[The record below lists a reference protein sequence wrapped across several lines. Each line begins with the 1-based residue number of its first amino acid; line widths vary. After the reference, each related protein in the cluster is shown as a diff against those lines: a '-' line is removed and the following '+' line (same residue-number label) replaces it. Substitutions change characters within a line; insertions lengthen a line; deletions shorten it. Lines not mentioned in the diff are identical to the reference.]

1 MALLETHGLTARY
14 GDFQALFGVDIALEP
29 GETVAIIG
37 ANGAGKTT
45 LMRSITGVLNN
56 DAAQIRHRG
65 VEIGHL
71 QADTI
76 MKRGIAMVP
85 EGRRL
90 FPSLT
95 VEENLIIGG
104 QHKGGRDLGDRID
117 SFLCRLLG
125 GPDPM
130 ELAAGHDG
138 SGYWSLDTVYDL
150 FPILKERRHSPGT
163 ALSGGQQQMV
173 AIGRALMSNP
183 DILLCDEISLGLA
196 PVVIKDIYQALP
208 RIKENGASLIVVEQD
223 IGQAL
228 KIADR
233 VYCLMEGRVTLEGRP
248 SEITRDDIHAA
259 YFGETA

>member
-1 MALLETHGLTARY
+1 MALLETHGLTAHY
-14 GDFQALFGVDIALEP
+14 GDFQALFGVDISLEP

-37 ANGAGKTT
+37 SNGAGKTT
-45 LMRSITGVLNN
+45 LMRSITGVLKNN
-56 DAAQIRHRG
+56 PDQIRHKG

-85 EGRRL
+85 EGRKL
-90 FPSLT
+90 FPSLS

-117 SFLCRLLG
+117 SFLSRFTG
-125 GPDPM
+125 QPDPM

-138 SGYWSLDTVYDL
+138 SGYWNLDTIYNL
-150 FPILKERRHSPGT
+150 FPILKERRHNPGT

-196 PVVIKDIYQALP
+196 PVVIKDIYKALP
-208 RIKENGASLIVVEQD
+208 KIKESGASVIVVEQD

-228 KIADR
+228 EVADR
-233 VYCLMEGRVTLEGRP
+233 VYCLMEGRVTLQGRP
-248 SEITRDDIHAA
+248 SDITRDDIHAA
-259 YFGETA
+259 YFGEPA